1 MYIPTSKPEV
11 PEVIMTIMNEDVN
24 NVKMRAFSITT

>member
-11 PEVIMTIMNEDVN
+11 PEVIMTIMNEEIKN
-24 NVKMRAFSITT
+24 MKMGPFRIPA